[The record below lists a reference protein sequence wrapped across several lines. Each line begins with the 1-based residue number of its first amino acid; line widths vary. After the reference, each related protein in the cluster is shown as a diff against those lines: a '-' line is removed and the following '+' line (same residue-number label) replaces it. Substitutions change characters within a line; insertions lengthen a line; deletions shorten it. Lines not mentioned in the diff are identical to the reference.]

1 MSCLG
6 GDVIMRGRDDVMS
19 CDDVTMSGWAGR
31 RGKDRSFRL
40 IFSREDLRRV
50 DEDAFSNS
58 AFKSSAAFEVVSGG
72 RKTSDPEAPGFSP
85 NEGRFPDDVLGSDD
99 VMRSGDNM

>member
-1 MSCLG
+1 MTLVGKAGLLTGAGNMSCLG

-50 DEDAFSNS
+50 DEDAFSVE
-58 AFKSSAAFEVVSGG
+58 K
-72 RKTSDPEAPGFSP
+72 RI
-85 NEGRFPDDVLGSDD
+85 
-99 VMRSGDNM
+99 